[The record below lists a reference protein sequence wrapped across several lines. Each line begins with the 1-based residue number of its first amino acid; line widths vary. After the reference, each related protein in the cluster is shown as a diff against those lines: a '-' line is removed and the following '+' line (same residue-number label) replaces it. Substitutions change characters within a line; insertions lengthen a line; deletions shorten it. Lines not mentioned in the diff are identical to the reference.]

1 MILKTKLYPPP
12 RQAALVARGHLHH
25 VLHTGLRRKLTLLS
39 APAGFGKTTLACNWL
54 REQGFPFAWLSLNDE
69 DNDPSRF
76 WTYVVAALQT
86 VTPELGVGVQE
97 MLEAPQSPPLEALVG
112 ALINEIMSQ
121 AETPLVFVLD
131 DYHEIREEA
140 IHRSVNYLLDH
151 QPPSFHLIVLTRSDP
166 PLKLARRLGR
176 REMVELR
183 TADLRLSR
191 PEATTFLN
199 EVMALDLSEADVET
213 LTKRT
218 EGWVTGLHLVAL
230 SLDQQEN
237 RAAFVRDFA
246 GNDRYVMD
254 YLVDEVFSKQPA
266 ETQRFLLYTSVL
278 DRLCP
283 VLCQELF
290 EGLSTD
296 ASVADAPVDATAMLR
311 TVEASNLFLQP
322 LDTERWWYQYHPLFA
337 EMLRQRVHR
346 QEPDV
351 VSDLHLRA
359 SLWFEKADLM
369 QDAIRHALAGRHE
382 QRAIQLITMEATALL
397 NSGRFITLRR
407 WLEAISKDVLL
418 SHPDLV
424 LLYARVLAFSG
435 HTPREY
441 TALLEQVEAR
451 LEGEADTRRR
461 GEIAL
466 IRTAAAID
474 HGRADEAVRYGRR
487 ALALLSK
494 TDRSRGWT
502 LLSLGM
508 AYVQVGNLVEAAPLL
523 RTAFRENEEVGNRFL
538 ALSTV
543 VWLGHLY
550 LDQGALKQV
559 EETIE
564 QIKQTA
570 AEDLWQRLAGLHVLE
585 ARWCYERNELEA
597 AANALA
603 RAQQAVEQTG
613 RRFWNLDLYA
623 DRAHLAWLQG
633 DWEAATAYLDT
644 ALEQARL
651 LQNQYARLRT
661 HAMKAGWDLQ
671 RGQRAAALRTC
682 EMEMLRIGNLV
693 TFETEP
699 LYRLLVQIRIDEE
712 RYDEALYLLNRIIEV
727 AEKDGRHYHATQLLA
742 RKACVEHLQGS
753 PDAVGTLSEV
763 LNRAEREAYLRTFLD
778 AGAPMIALLRTALL
792 QSEAPSAYLHTL
804 LVTCEQEYEASATPA
819 SPTHHA
825 LSTAEILSER
835 ELDVLRLLAED
846 LPNADIADRLFV
858 SLNTVKTHTKNIYS
872 KLYVHDR
879 REAVKQAQKL
889 GLL

>member
-1 MILKTKLYPPP
+1 MAMILKTKLYPPP
-12 RQAALVARGHLHH
+12 RQAALVARGHLHYI
-25 VLHTGLRRKLTLLS
+25 LHTGLSRKLTLLS
-39 APAGFGKTTLACNWL
+39 APAGFGKTTLVSNWL
-54 REQGFPFAWLSLNDE
+54 PEQGCPFAWLSLDDE
-69 DNDPSRF
+69 DNDPTRF

-86 VTPELGVGVQE
+86 VRPELGMSVHE

-112 ALINEIMSQ
+112 ALINEVMSQ
-121 AETPLVFVLD
+121 EETQPHAESPLVLVLD

-151 QPPSFHLIVLTRSDP
+151 QPPSFHLIVLTRADP
-166 PLKLARRLGR
+166 PLRLARRLGR

-183 TADLRLSR
+183 AADLRLSG

-199 EVMALDLSEADVET
+199 EVMALDLSEADIEV
-213 LTKRT
+213 LTQRT

-237 RAAFVRDFA
+237 RSAFVRDFA

-254 YLVDEVFSKQPA
+254 YLVDEVFSRQPA
-266 ETQRFLLYTSVL
+266 ETQHFLLYTSVL

-283 VLCQELF
+283 ALCQALF

-296 ASVADAPVDATAMLR
+296 VPVEATAMLR

-337 EMLRQRVHR
+337 EMLRQRLHR
-346 QEPDV
+346 HDLDV

-359 SLWFEKADLM
+359 SLWFEKAGLM
-369 QDAIRHALAGRHE
+369 QGAMRHALAGGHE
-382 QRAIQLITMEATALL
+382 RRALQLITMEATALL

-407 WLEAISKDVLL
+407 WLEAISRDVLL

-435 HTPREY
+435 HAPREY

-451 LEGEADTRRR
+451 LEDEAGTRRR

-466 IRTAAAID
+466 IRTVAAID
-474 HGRADEAVRYGRR
+474 HGRADEAIRYGRR

-494 TDRSRGWT
+494 TDRSHGWT

-508 AYVQVGNLVEAAPLL
+508 AYAQVGNLVEAAPLL
-523 RTAFRENEEVGNRFL
+523 RAAFRENEEVGNRFL

-550 LDQGALKQV
+550 LDQGALQQV
-559 EETIE
+559 EETIA

-570 AEDLWQRLAGLHVLE
+570 AEELWQRLAGLHVLE
-585 ARWCYERNELEA
+585 ARWRYERNQIDA
-597 AANALA
+597 AADALA

-633 DWEAATAYLDT
+633 DREAATAYLET
-644 ALEQARL
+644 ALEQARI
-651 LQNQYARLRT
+651 LQNQYARLQAR
-661 HAMKAGWDLQ
+661 AMKAGWDLQ
-671 RGQRAAALRTC
+671 RGQRAAALRVA
-682 EMEMLRIGNLV
+682 EMEMMRVGNLV

-712 RYDEALYLLNRIIEV
+712 RLDEALYLLDRIIEV
-727 AEKDGRHYHATQLLA
+727 AQKDGRHYHATRLLA
-742 RKACVEHLQGS
+742 RKACVEHLQKN
-753 PDAVGTLSEV
+753 PDAVGTLNAV
-763 LNRAEREAYLRTFLD
+763 LHRAEPEGYLRTFLD
-778 AGAPMIALLRTALL
+778 AGAPMTSLLRTALL
-792 QSEAPSAYLHTL
+792 QSEAPSAYLRTL
-804 LVTCEQEYEASATPA
+804 LVACEQKHEASAA
-819 SPTHHA
+819 PTHHA
-825 LSTAEILSER
+825 LSTAEVLSQR